1 MRLSC
6 INNFYGRQIKII
18 LLGLTDNITHIN
30 YFPCHKKE
38 LNGLDYKSFILQIM
52 SVKYKQSKT
61 LDKSS
66 YLVLYLQK
74 LTKVN
79 VYKIVTKGEIIFI
92 SRYINI
98 NYF

>member
-52 SVKYKQSKT
+52 SVKYNHFKT
-61 LDKSS
+61 LDKKSLPSCLSS
-66 YLVLYLQK
+66 KTRKSERVH
-74 LTKVN
+74 N
-79 VYKIVTKGEIIFI
+79 RF
-92 SRYINI
+92 
-98 NYF
+98 